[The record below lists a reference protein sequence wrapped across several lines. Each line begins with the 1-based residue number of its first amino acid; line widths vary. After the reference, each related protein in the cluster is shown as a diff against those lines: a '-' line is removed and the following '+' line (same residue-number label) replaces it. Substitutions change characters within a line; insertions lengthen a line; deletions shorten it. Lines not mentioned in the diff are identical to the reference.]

1 MTINVLQIPLAKFHD
16 GNHAI
21 THIGRLAKEC
31 VTNGEDTNANK
42 SQYFSTTLWGK
53 SASWF
58 ICYELTNLI
67 AT

>member
-1 MTINVLQIPLAKFHD
+1 MVIMTINVLQIPLAKFHD

-42 SQYFSTTLWGK
+42 SQYFSTTL
-53 SASWF
+53 
-58 ICYELTNLI
+58 
-67 AT
+67 